1 MSDIY
6 NVEQTY
12 SEQRRAQ
19 LRLAADIMG
28 IDEPYLLRLVKFFVA
43 RVNADKRLG
52 TICGNRKWDDE
63 RAQVKRMTKFWRAV
77 VLHTGRYS
85 GDLVGVHQ
93 NLHGLRRD
101 DFERWLGL
109 FRATVEETA
118 PTPAAANYLITRAES
133 ITRNLETAL
142 FEGAAGD
149 GSALSRAQRRD

>member
-19 LRLAADIMG
+19 LRLAAGIMG
-28 IDEPYLLRLVKFFVA
+28 IDEPYLLRMLNFFVA

-52 TICGNRKWDDE
+52 TICGDRNWDDD
-63 RAQVKRMTKFWRAV
+63 RAQVKRMMEFWRAV
-77 VLHTGRYS
+77 VLHTGQYS

-93 NLHGLRRD
+93 NLRGLRRD

-133 ITRNLETAL
+133 ITRTLEAAL
-142 FEGAAGD
+142 FEGAVGD
-149 GSALSRAQRRD
+149 GSALNRARRRD